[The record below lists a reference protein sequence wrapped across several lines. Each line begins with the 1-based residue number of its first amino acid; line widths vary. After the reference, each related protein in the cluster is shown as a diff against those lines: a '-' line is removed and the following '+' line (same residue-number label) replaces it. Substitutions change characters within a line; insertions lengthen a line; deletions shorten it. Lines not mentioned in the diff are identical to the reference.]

1 VLPPDSAWLGGTVS
15 SISTP
20 LPHHR
25 RRFALKRSPL
35 ASRRYCADVPPAQAN
50 RSILTALALRLSWA
64 SVAWAAVSGTASLA
78 VGVLDHSLAITGV
91 GLNLLGDLAGSLA
104 LIWRFR
110 RERSTGG
117 AETPERVARMVV
129 GTALTL
135 IAAFLA
141 VQSVRR
147 LADGTRPIAA
157 VGPLLLAAASVL
169 VLPPLARAKR
179 RVGTQLDSR
188 ALHGDGTLSGVGAAI
203 ALLALAGLLVNRM
216 LGWWWADPGAA
227 LVVAV
232 TALVE
237 ARAVFA
243 AAP

>member
-1 VLPPDSAWLGGTVS
+1 M
-15 SISTP
+15 
-20 LPHHR
+20 
-25 RRFALKRSPL
+25 
-35 ASRRYCADVPPAQAN
+35 
-50 RSILTALALRLSWA
+50 ALRLSWA

-110 RERSTGG
+110 RERRVVLG
-117 AETPERVARMVV
+117 AENAERVARTVV

-135 IAAFLA
+135 VAAFLA
-141 VQSVRR
+141 VQSVRQ
-147 LADGTRPIAA
+147 LTDGTRPIAA

-188 ALHGDGTLSGVGAAI
+188 ALHGDGTLSGIGAAI
-203 ALLALAGLLVNRM
+203 ALLALAGLLANRT
-216 LGWWWADPGAA
+216 LGWWWADPVAA
-227 LVVAV
+227 LTVAV
-232 TALVE
+232 TALLE